1 LYTVLTNRG
10 DKNMAFVIKS
20 DKKESENKTIRFPV
34 DVISDIEKVIVG
46 KEVSFSGFVVQACRY
61 ALDNLANSE
70 KSTEKKQ

>member
-1 LYTVLTNRG
+1 
-10 DKNMAFVIKS
+10 MAFVIKS

-61 ALDNLANSE
+61 ALENLTNNDRGTDNR
-70 KSTEKKQ
+70 Q